1 MQTNLRG
8 LYASIDIPD
17 SNTPLIS
24 IPNKLIVSPLH
35 IRGRKI
41 CENHAAKATY
51 GDIFKEFPEVFDPD
65 HPLEPSADIIGKMVN
80 IWGEY
85 MEITLFLVIE
95 RFKGHA
101 CGHSTIADN
110 GNTLLVVACLSG
122 TDGHA
127 ERGTDGCAGMT
138 HTKGV
143 VFTFTAL
150 GEAGQRR

>member
-1 MQTNLRG
+1 MKQHGGIVNCEGREEVQTNLRG
-8 LYASIDIPD
+8 LYASVDIPD

-41 CENHAAKATY
+41 SENHATKATY
-51 GDIFKEFPEVFDPD
+51 GDIFKEFPKIFDPD

-95 RFKGHA
+95 RFKGDK
-101 CGHSTIADN
+101 SFYKPFLDS
-110 GNTLLVVACLSG
+110 LPP
-122 TDGHA
+122 
-127 ERGTDGCAGMT
+127 
-138 HTKGV
+138 
-143 VFTFTAL
+143 
-150 GEAGQRR
+150 